1 MSSTLLGEGLAKDQ
15 EVSKDG
21 GQDDQEN
28 QAPDIA
34 TAESTDLGATSSLR
48 LFFLKKL
55 FLIVIKRT

>member
-15 EVSKDG
+15 EVSKDD

-48 LFFLKKL
+48 LFLLKKL